1 MKKKRSFWWMAVL
14 LGTLAASAPAFAAG
28 PVKEAKEKLKEEKKE
43 LKDAKKAGDAGAA
56 AEEKKD
62 VKEAAKDVKEARK
75 KRRDDHLAEV
85 RSKWG
90 DVAKAPAAKE
100 EMRVHARRMA
110 RLNRVEKL
118 AKDAKKDAIVK
129 RANAAQEKEKA
140 RHEKKM
146 GELKAAG
153 GAK

>member
-28 PVKEAKEKLKEEKKE
+28 PVKEAKEKLKEEKKD
-43 LKDAKKAGDAGAA
+43 LKDAKKSGDGGV

-62 VKEAAKDVKEARK
+62 VKEAEKDVKEARK

-85 RSKWG
+85 RAKWG
-90 DVAKAPAAKE
+90 DLAKTPAAKE

-110 RLNRVEKL
+110 RLHRVEQL
-118 AKDAKKDAIVK
+118 AKDAKKDALVK